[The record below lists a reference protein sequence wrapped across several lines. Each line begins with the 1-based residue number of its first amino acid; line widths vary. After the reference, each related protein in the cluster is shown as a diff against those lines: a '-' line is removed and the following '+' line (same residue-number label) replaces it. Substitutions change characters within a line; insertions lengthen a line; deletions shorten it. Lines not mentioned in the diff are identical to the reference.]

1 MFFYRLVLVALHEQS
16 LVRRRLGAGHV
27 LAEVGLGV
35 SLRACLQLVLGGGE
49 VLGLAL
55 PRLEGGL
62 LEGAAVREG
71 ERPAAE
77 QKYGRRRGWGAEDG
91 RSAS

>member
-1 MFFYRLVLVALHEQS
+1 MLPRLVLVARDEES
-16 LVRRRLGAGHV
+16 LVRGRLRAGNV

-35 SLRACLQLVLGGGE
+35 GLCACLQLGLGRDE

-62 LEGAAVREG
+62 LEGTAVRERK
-71 ERPAAE
+71 RPGGKGGNA
-77 QKYGRRRGWGAEDG
+77 KKGTVG
-91 RSAS
+91 